1 MKLVMTARILL
12 LNMTNASMCQS
23 LGDVGKSDRVV
34 ESLSGVEE
42 RLEVIHVEIRLVKA
56 RPIGSEPVVELL
68 NMKEVFSSKPDSIPH
83 LFSVDQVRII
93 DESPMQSSEP
103 EFNAENRVLVNLNDV
118 AASFLELTAEHS
130 LEVGGVVHQDL
141 ARDLH

>member
-42 RLEVIHVEIRLVKA
+42 RFEVIHVEIRLVKA

-93 DESPMQSSEP
+93 DESPMQSS
-103 EFNAENRVLVNLNDV
+103 D
-118 AASFLELTAEHS
+118 
-130 LEVGGVVHQDL
+130 
-141 ARDLH
+141 